1 MIGALIIILAVL
13 WFLGY
18 IHVSGLVIPNIP
30 IFTINNQV
38 ITLWDLLILL
48 VLATIVGVLPSPFR
62 QIAGVILIFWIL
74 SILGILVFAGLSSLL
89 VLAVV
94 VGLIFYALGGA
105 FL

>member
-1 MIGALIIILAVL
+1 MVGALIIILAIL

-18 IHVSGLVIPNIP
+18 IHIGGVAVPNIP
-30 IFTINNQV
+30 LFTLNSQV
-38 ITLWDLLILL
+38 ITLWDVLILL

-74 SILGILVFAGLSSLL
+74 SVLGILVFAGLSSLL

>member
-1 MIGALIIILAVL
+1 MIGSLIIILALL

-18 IHVSGLVIPNIP
+18 IHVGGFMIPNVSL
-30 IFTINNQV
+30 FMINGQV

-48 VLATIVGVLPSPFR
+48 ILSTIVGVLPSPFR
-62 QIAGVILIFWIL
+62 QIAGVILILWVL
-74 SILGILVFAGLSSLL
+74 SVLGILVFAGLSSLL